1 MATGQVRLPNA
12 IDWLMFQHAFEDTT
26 PIYSNT
32 LG

>member
-1 MATGQVRLPNA
+1 LRLPNA
-12 IDWLMFQHAFEDTT
+12 VDWLVFQHAFEDTT